1 MGKLCRDI
9 GINGLFQWV
18 NDLSS
23 LSTGLNWYL
32 ELGAAV
38 LDYGSLSRGL
48 YGDSALVQIGVEYN
62 FNPLRQLSL
71 DYRPGWYRLPGAG
84 NIYRYSWNAPCVG
97 VRYRL

>member
-1 MGKLCRDI
+1 MGKLCMGI

-48 YGDSALVQIGVEYN
+48 YSIGTMVQIRVEYN
-62 FNPLRQLSL
+62 FNPL
-71 DYRPGWYRLPGAG
+71 
-84 NIYRYSWNAPCVG
+84 
-97 VRYRL
+97 